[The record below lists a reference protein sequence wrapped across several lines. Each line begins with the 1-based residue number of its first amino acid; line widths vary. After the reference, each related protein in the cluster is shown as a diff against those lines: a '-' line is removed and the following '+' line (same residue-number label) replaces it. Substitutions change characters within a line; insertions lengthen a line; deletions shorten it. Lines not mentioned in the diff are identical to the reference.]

1 MDLIWTGEE
10 FIFAGPDS
18 TAATVDLG
26 HGPTTWGFQ
35 LAPGFA
41 NAMLALPVSELRDQ
55 RLDLK
60 ELVRIPEAIWD
71 QAFHDPALAL
81 STLARTLL
89 TQSSPNLEVIRLAVS
104 IDRSARAGVSVEGIA
119 DEHYVSVRKL
129 RRLSHE
135 VFGYGPK
142 TLTAIHRLQSALR
155 QIEAGS
161 LFGHAAASSGYSDQ
175 AHLSREAKR
184 LTGSTLTDLTRTS
197 RSLA

>member
-1 MDLIWTGEE
+1 MDLIWTGEK

-71 QAFHDPALAL
+71 GALDPCTDPSHAIKPKPRSDSTGRFH
-81 STLARTLL
+81 R
-89 TQSSPNLEVIRLAVS
+89 
-104 IDRSARAGVSVEGIA
+104 
-119 DEHYVSVRKL
+119 
-129 RRLSHE
+129 
-135 VFGYGPK
+135 
-142 TLTAIHRLQSALR
+142 
-155 QIEAGS
+155 
-161 LFGHAAASSGYSDQ
+161 
-175 AHLSREAKR
+175 
-184 LTGSTLTDLTRTS
+184 
-197 RSLA
+197 